1 VTDQNNQALRQI
13 TPAGVVTTP
22 AVASGFASVT
32 GIPVRAGA
40 LVLAIDVPY
49 NTVYGV
55 IPQGALSFDTDC
67 AVYTTPQ

>member
-32 GIPVRAGA
+32 GIPLRAGA
-40 LVLAIDVPY
+40 LVLAIARSVQHR
-49 NTVYGV
+49 VRR
-55 IPQGALSFDTDC
+55 DTPR
-67 AVYTTPQ
+67 VH